1 MLARALLIAR
11 AVARLAPQHE
21 RDDATSEALLAIV
34 LAATRFD
41 ATRGAWSTWAE
52 QHARRAVVRYVVS
65 RAGCVR
71 RPVVDR
77 LGAAAPLQIE
87 DIDRLADEADV
98 EMVERLAR
106 AAAAEPDLVPL
117 RLAGFSQREV
127 GERLGCSKSQIARR
141 ERLVL
146 SDLEATS

>member
-21 RDDATSEALLAIV
+21 REDATSEALLAIV

-77 LGAAAPLQIE
+77 LGEAVPLQIE

-98 EMVERLAR
+98 EMVDRLAR

-127 GERLGCSKSQIARR
+127 GERLNCSKSQIARR
-141 ERLVL
+141 ERRVLV
-146 SDLEATS
+146 DLETTS